1 MQKFEKKLNSGS
13 TDIDYYIDGSDYISV
28 RCYID
33 KDAKPPLLVFG
44 NFSIYT
50 KKDLLDVMDILK
62 DYMDIN
68 KNDIIKSYS
77 SFIQ

>member
-33 KDAKPPLLVFG
+33 KDAKHQFLFLAIFLY
-44 NFSIYT
+44 IQ
-50 KKDLLDVMDILK
+50 KKI
-62 DYMDIN
+62 
-68 KNDIIKSYS
+68 
-77 SFIQ
+77 F